1 MANYSALNNDLW
13 SKVEPLL
20 DNYAKFYWDDELMT
34 KYHAFIINEKKGSLK
49 FYNGPSFS
57 NNYTKPQFESAST
70 RFSGVT
76 FNTQQITFTIAV
88 YAVTIEEYRQLIYKL
103 HPYTIANLIFGFDD
117 KWRYIVKLAKREDST
132 RYIIG
137 KNSNGKDLYYTEL
150 KLTFEVQGDAVA
162 HSVAELDYTPS
173 EEKELIDIQDTSK
186 NIKYREITFQKN
198 GIYSK
203 SDLETPFLLTFNV
216 SNFTNS
222 LSTVH
227 AVIQLKLSEQPE
239 HVHTLDLFNISF
251 TNSNNEKSY
260 LLEYNSQT
268 GDLCLLVGND
278 RKIITLLTTYS
289 SGKRIISSITT
300 NKMML
305 PGSFDGY
312 NWERIKIIIYY
323 NNCSIDLDSAEGYG
337 INCYAR
343 TNLI

>member
-57 NNYTKPQFESAST
+57 NNYTKSQFESAST

-103 HPYTIANLIFGFDD
+103 HPYTIANLIFGFDE

-137 KNSNGKDLYYTEL
+137 KNSNNKDLYYTEL

-162 HSVAELDYTPS
+162 HSVTELDCDV
-173 EEKELIDIQDTSK
+173 EEKTDTQDTSK
-186 NIKYREITFQKN
+186 NIKYYEITFKNKKN

-203 SDLETPFLLTFNV
+203 TDLETPFLLTFNV
-216 SNFTNS
+216 SEFTDS

-227 AVIQLKLSEQPE
+227 AVIQSENE
-239 HVHTLDLFNISF
+239 HTLDLFNISF
-251 TNSNNEKSY
+251 TNLNNEESC

-278 RKIITLLTTYS
+278 RKVITLLTTYT

-300 NKMML
+300 NKVML

-312 NWERIKIIIYY
+312 TLEPIKIIIYY
-323 NNCSIDLDSAEGYG
+323 HNCNINLDSALNGCG

>member
-103 HPYTIANLIFGFDD
+103 HPYTIANLIFGFDE

-137 KNSNGKDLYYTEL
+137 KNSNNKDLYYTEL

-162 HSVAELDYTPS
+162 HSVTELDYTPS
-173 EEKELIDIQDTSK
+173 EEKELTDKQDTSK
-186 NIKYREITFQKN
+186 KIKYREIIFKKN

-216 SNFTNS
+216 SDFVNS

-227 AVIQLKLSEQPE
+227 AVIQSENK
-239 HVHTLDLFNISF
+239 HTLDLFNISF
-251 TNSNNEKSY
+251 TNSNDERSY

-268 GDLCLLVGND
+268 GDLCLLVGDD
-278 RKIITLLTTYS
+278 RKVITLLTTYS
-289 SGKRIISSITT
+289 SGKRIVNSITT

-312 NWERIKIIIYY
+312 TWEPIKIIIYY
-323 NNCSIDLDSAEGYG
+323 NNCDINLNSAEGYG

>member
-103 HPYTIANLIFGFDD
+103 HPYTIANLMFGFDE
-117 KWRYIVKLAKREDST
+117 KWRYIVKIAKREDSI

-137 KNSNGKDLYYTEL
+137 KNNNGKDLYYTEL
-150 KLTFEVQGDAVA
+150 KLTFEIQGDAVA
-162 HSVAELDYTPS
+162 HSVTELDYTVS
-173 EEKELIDIQDTSK
+173 KGTDTQGTSK
-186 NIKYREITFQKN
+186 VITFEKN
-198 GIYSK
+198 GTGIFSK

-216 SNFTNS
+216 SNFTGS
-222 LSTVH
+222 LSMVH
-227 AVIQLKLSEQPE
+227 AVIQLEESE
-239 HVHTLDLFNISF
+239 HAHTLDLFNISF

-323 NNCSIDLDSAEGYG
+323 QNCDIDLDSAKGYG

>member
-20 DNYAKFYWDDELMT
+20 DNYAKFYWDDEPMT

-103 HPYTIANLIFGFDD
+103 HPYTIANLIFGFDE

-137 KNSNGKDLYYTEL
+137 KNGDGKDLYYTEL

-162 HSVAELDYTPS
+162 HSVTELDYTVS
-173 EEKELIDIQDTSK
+173 TQDTSK
-186 NIKYREITFQKN
+186 VITFKKN
-198 GIYSK
+198 DILSK
-203 SDLETPFLLTFNV
+203 TDLETPFLLTFNV
-216 SNFTNS
+216 SEFTDS

-227 AVIQLKLSEQPE
+227 AVIQSENA
-239 HVHTLDLFNISF
+239 HTLDLFNISF
-251 TNSNNEKSY
+251 TNLNNEESC

-278 RKIITLLTTYS
+278 RKVITLLTTYT

-300 NKMML
+300 NKVML

-312 NWERIKIIIYY
+312 TLEPIKIIIYY
-323 NNCSIDLDSAEGYG
+323 HNCNINLDSAPNGYG

>member
-13 SKVEPLL
+13 GKVAPLL
-20 DNYAKFYWDDELMT
+20 DNYAKFYWDNEPMT
-34 KYHAFIINEKKGSLK
+34 NYHAFIINEKKGSLK

-103 HPYTIANLIFGFDD
+103 HPYTIANLMFGFDE

-132 RYIIG
+132 RYIVG
-137 KNSNGKDLYYTEL
+137 KNSNSQTLYYTEL

-162 HSVAELDYTPS
+162 HSVTELDYTVS
-173 EEKELIDIQDTSK
+173 EEKEIDTQDTSK
-186 NIKYREITFQKN
+186 IIKYREVTFKKN
-198 GIYSK
+198 GIFSK

-216 SNFTNS
+216 SQFTNS

-227 AVIQLKLSEQPE
+227 AVIQSENA
-239 HVHTLDLFNISF
+239 HTLDLFNISF
-251 TNSNNEKSY
+251 TNLNDKESC

-278 RKIITLLTTYS
+278 RKIITLLTTYT

-312 NWERIKIIIYY
+312 NWESIKIIIYY
-323 NNCSIDLDSAEGYG
+323 HNCNINLNSTPEGYG

>member
-20 DNYAKFYWDDELMT
+20 DDYAKFYWDDELMT

-103 HPYTIANLIFGFDD
+103 HPYTIANLIFSFDE

-137 KNSNGKDLYYTEL
+137 KNSNNKDLYYTEL

-162 HSVAELDYTPS
+162 HSVTELDYNVSNGETGA
-173 EEKELIDIQDTSK
+173 QDSSK
-186 NIKYREITFQKN
+186 VITFKKN
-198 GIYSK
+198 GILSK
-203 SDLETPFLLTFNV
+203 TDLETPFLLTFNV
-216 SNFTNS
+216 SEFTDS

-227 AVIQLKLSEQPE
+227 AVIQSENE
-239 HVHTLDLFNISF
+239 HTLDLFNINF
-251 TNSNNEKSY
+251 TNLNNEESC

-278 RKIITLLTTYS
+278 RKVITLLTTYT

-300 NKMML
+300 NKVML

-312 NWERIKIIIYY
+312 TLEPIKIIIYY
-323 NNCSIDLDSAEGYG
+323 HNCNINLDSAPNGYG

>member
-1 MANYSALNNDLW
+1 MAHYSTLNNDLW
-13 SKVEPLL
+13 DKVAPLL
-20 DNYAKFYWDDELMT
+20 DNYAKFYWDDEPMT
-34 KYHAFIINEKKGSLK
+34 NYHAFIINEKKGSLK
-49 FYNGPSFS
+49 FYNGSSFS

-103 HPYTIANLIFGFDD
+103 HPYTIANLMFGFDD

-132 RYIIG
+132 RYIVG
-137 KNSNGKDLYYTEL
+137 KNSNGQDLYYTEL

-162 HSVAELDYTPS
+162 HSITELDYTVS
-173 EEKELIDIQDTSK
+173 EEKEDVQDTSK
-186 NIKYREITFQKN
+186 IIKYREVTFQKN
-198 GIYSK
+198 GTFSK

-216 SNFTNS
+216 SQFTNS

-227 AVIQLKLSEQPE
+227 AVIQSENA
-239 HVHTLDLFNISF
+239 HTVDLFNISF
-251 TNSNNEKSY
+251 TNLNNEESC

-278 RKIITLLTTYS
+278 KKIISLLTTYT

-300 NKMML
+300 NKIML

-312 NWERIKIIIYY
+312 TWESIKIIIYY
-323 NNCSIDLDSAEGYG
+323 HNCNINLNSTPEGCG

>member
-1 MANYSALNNDLW
+1 MANYSVLNNDLW
-13 SKVEPLL
+13 DKVEPLL

-137 KNSNGKDLYYTEL
+137 KNSNNKDLYYTEL

-162 HSVAELDYTPS
+162 HSVTELDYTPS
-173 EEKELIDIQDTSK
+173 AEKELTDTQDASK
-186 NIKYREITFQKN
+186 IIKYREITFQKKN
-198 GIYSK
+198 TFSK

-216 SNFTNS
+216 SQFTNS

-227 AVIQLKLSEQPE
+227 AVIQSENE
-239 HVHTLDLFNISF
+239 HTLDLFNISF

-323 NNCSIDLDSAEGYG
+323 NNCNIDLDSAKGYG

>member
-137 KNSNGKDLYYTEL
+137 KNSNNKDLYYTEL

-162 HSVAELDYTPS
+162 HSVTELDYTV
-173 EEKELIDIQDTSK
+173 DTQGTSK
-186 NIKYREITFQKN
+186 VITFKKN
-198 GIYSK
+198 GVLSK
-203 SDLETPFLLTFNV
+203 TDLETPFLLTFNV
-216 SNFTNS
+216 SQFTDS

-227 AVIQLKLSEQPE
+227 AVIQSENK
-239 HVHTLDLFNISF
+239 HTLDLFNISF
-251 TNSNNEKSY
+251 TNLNNEESC

-278 RKIITLLTTYS
+278 RKIITLLTTYT

-300 NKMML
+300 NKVML

-312 NWERIKIIIYY
+312 TLEPIKIIIYY
-323 NNCSIDLDSAEGYG
+323 HNCDINLDSALNGCG

>member
-34 KYHAFIINEKKGSLK
+34 KYHAFIINEKQGSLK

-137 KNSNGKDLYYTEL
+137 KNSNNKDLYYTEL
-150 KLTFEVQGDAVA
+150 KLTFEIQGDAVA
-162 HSVAELDYTPS
+162 HSVTELDYTV
-173 EEKELIDIQDTSK
+173 DTQDTSK
-186 NIKYREITFQKN
+186 VITFKKN
-198 GIYSK
+198 GVLSK
-203 SDLETPFLLTFNV
+203 TDLETPFLLTFNV
-216 SNFTNS
+216 SQFTGS

-227 AVIQLKLSEQPE
+227 AVIQSENK
-239 HVHTLDLFNISF
+239 HTLDLFNISF
-251 TNSNNEKSY
+251 TNLNNEESC

-278 RKIITLLTTYS
+278 RKIITLLTTYT

-300 NKMML
+300 NKVML

-312 NWERIKIIIYY
+312 TLEPIKIIIYY
-323 NNCSIDLDSAEGYG
+323 HNCDINLDSALNGCG

>member
-13 SKVEPLL
+13 DKVEPLL

-117 KWRYIVKLAKREDST
+117 KWRYVVKLAKREDST

-137 KNSNGKDLYYTEL
+137 KNNNNKDLYYTEL

-162 HSVAELDYTPS
+162 HSVTELDYNVSNEST
-173 EEKELIDIQDTSK
+173 DTSK
-186 NIKYREITFQKN
+186 NIKYREIIFRKN
-198 GIYSK
+198 DTSPFSK

-216 SNFTNS
+216 SNFTDSLSTDS
-222 LSTVH
+222 LSTVY
-227 AVIQLKLSEQPE
+227 AVIQSEESE
-239 HVHTLDLFNISF
+239 HAHTLDLFNISF
-251 TNSNNEKSY
+251 TNSNDEKSY

-312 NWERIKIIIYY
+312 NWEGIKIIIYY
-323 NNCSIDLDSAEGYG
+323 HNCNIDLDSAKGYG

>member
-1 MANYSALNNDLW
+1 MANYSALNNNLW

-20 DNYAKFYWDDELMT
+20 DNYAKFYWDDEPMT

-103 HPYTIANLIFGFDD
+103 HPYTIANLMFGFDE

-137 KNSNGKDLYYTEL
+137 KNSNNKDLYYTEL

-162 HSVAELDYTPS
+162 HSVTELDYTPS
-173 EEKELIDIQDTSK
+173 EEKELTHTQDTSK
-186 NIKYREITFQKN
+186 IIKYREITFQKN

-216 SNFTNS
+216 SDFTNS
-222 LSTVH
+222 LSTIH
-227 AVIQLKLSEQPE
+227 AVIQSEHE
-239 HVHTLDLFNISF
+239 HTLDLFNISF
-251 TNSNNEKSY
+251 TNLNNKESC

-278 RKIITLLTTYS
+278 RKVITLLTTYT

-300 NKMML
+300 NKVML

-312 NWERIKIIIYY
+312 TLESIKIIIYY
-323 NNCSIDLDSAEGYG
+323 HNCNINLDSASNGCG

>member
-1 MANYSALNNDLW
+1 MAHYSTLNNDLW
-13 SKVEPLL
+13 GKVEPLL
-20 DNYAKFYWDDELMT
+20 DNYAKFYWDDEPMT
-34 KYHAFIINEKKGSLK
+34 NYHAFIINEKKGSLQ

-103 HPYTIANLIFGFDD
+103 HPYTIANLMFGFDE

-132 RYIIG
+132 RYIVG
-137 KNSNGKDLYYTEL
+137 KNSNGQDLYYTEL

-162 HSVAELDYTPS
+162 HSVTELDYTVS
-173 EEKELIDIQDTSK
+173 EEKESIDKQDTSK
-186 NIKYREITFQKN
+186 IIKYREVTFQKN
-198 GIYSK
+198 GTFSK

-216 SNFTNS
+216 SQFTNS

-227 AVIQLKLSEQPE
+227 AVIQSENA
-239 HVHTLDLFNISF
+239 HTLDLFNISF
-251 TNSNNEKSY
+251 TNLNDKESC

-278 RKIITLLTTYS
+278 RKIITLLTTYT

-312 NWERIKIIIYY
+312 NWESIKIIIYY
-323 NNCSIDLDSAEGYG
+323 HNCNINLNSTPEGYG

>member
-34 KYHAFIINEKKGSLK
+34 KYHAFIINEKKGSLT

-137 KNSNGKDLYYTEL
+137 KNSNNKDLYYTEL
-150 KLTFEVQGDAVA
+150 KLTFEIQGDAVA
-162 HSVAELDYTPS
+162 HSVTELDYTV
-173 EEKELIDIQDTSK
+173 DTQDTSK
-186 NIKYREITFQKN
+186 VITFKKN
-198 GIYSK
+198 GVLSK
-203 SDLETPFLLTFNV
+203 TDLETPFLLTFNV
-216 SNFTNS
+216 SQFTDS

-227 AVIQLKLSEQPE
+227 AVIQSENK
-239 HVHTLDLFNISF
+239 HTLDLFNISF
-251 TNSNNEKSY
+251 TNLNNEESC

-278 RKIITLLTTYS
+278 RKIITLLTTYT

-300 NKMML
+300 NKVML

-312 NWERIKIIIYY
+312 TLEPIKIIIYY
-323 NNCSIDLDSAEGYG
+323 HNCDINLDSALNGCG

>member
-1 MANYSALNNDLW
+1 MAHYSTLNNDLW
-13 SKVEPLL
+13 GKVEPLL
-20 DNYAKFYWDDELMT
+20 DNYAKFYWDDEPMT

-103 HPYTIANLIFGFDD
+103 HPYTIANLIFGFDE

-162 HSVAELDYTPS
+162 HSVTELDYTVS
-173 EEKELIDIQDTSK
+173 EEKEWIDTQDTSK
-186 NIKYREITFQKN
+186 IIKYREITFQKN
-198 GIYSK
+198 GIVSK

-216 SNFTNS
+216 SQFINS

-227 AVIQLKLSEQPE
+227 AVIQSENA
-239 HVHTLDLFNISF
+239 HTLDLFNISF
-251 TNSNNEKSY
+251 TNLNDQESC

-278 RKIITLLTTYS
+278 RKIITLLTTYT

-312 NWERIKIIIYY
+312 NWKSIKIIIYY
-323 NNCSIDLDSAEGYG
+323 HNCNINLNSTPEGYG

>member
-103 HPYTIANLIFGFDD
+103 HPYTIANLIFGFDE

-137 KNSNGKDLYYTEL
+137 KNSNNKDLYYTEL

-162 HSVAELDYTPS
+162 HSVTELDYDV
-173 EEKELIDIQDTSK
+173 EEKTDTQDTSK
-186 NIKYREITFQKN
+186 NIKYYEITFKNKKN

-203 SDLETPFLLTFNV
+203 TDLETPFLLTFNV
-216 SNFTNS
+216 SDFTNS

-251 TNSNNEKSY
+251 TNLNDKESC

-278 RKIITLLTTYS
+278 RKVITLLTTYT
-289 SGKRIISSITT
+289 SGKRIISSIAT
-300 NKMML
+300 NKVML
-305 PGSFDGY
+305 PG
-312 NWERIKIIIYY
+312 IITLFYTLKAY
-323 NNCSIDLDSAEGYG
+323 QKPN
-337 INCYAR
+337 
-343 TNLI
+343 

>member
-1 MANYSALNNDLW
+1 MAHYSTLNNDLW
-13 SKVEPLL
+13 GKVEPLL
-20 DNYAKFYWDDELMT
+20 DNYAKFYWDDEPMT
-34 KYHAFIINEKKGSLK
+34 NYHAFIINEKKGSLK

-103 HPYTIANLIFGFDD
+103 HPYTIANLIFGFDE

-137 KNSNGKDLYYTEL
+137 KNSNGQDLYYTEL

-162 HSVAELDYTPS
+162 HSVTELDYTPS
-173 EEKELIDIQDTSK
+173 DGETDTQGASK
-186 NIKYREITFQKN
+186 IITFQKN

-203 SDLETPFLLTFNV
+203 SDLETPFLLTLNV
-216 SNFTNS
+216 SQFTDS

-227 AVIQLKLSEQPE
+227 AVIQSEESEQSE
-239 HVHTLDLFNISF
+239 HAHTLDLFNISF

-289 SGKRIISSITT
+289 SGKRIINSITT

-323 NNCSIDLDSAEGYG
+323 DNCDIDLDSAKGYG

>member
-76 FNTQQITFTIAV
+76 FNTQQITFAIAV

-103 HPYTIANLIFGFDD
+103 HPYTIANLIFGFDE

-137 KNSNGKDLYYTEL
+137 KNSNNKDLYYTEL

-162 HSVAELDYTPS
+162 HSVTELDYTVS
-173 EEKELIDIQDTSK
+173 TEDTSK
-186 NIKYREITFQKN
+186 VITFKKN
-198 GIYSK
+198 GILSK
-203 SDLETPFLLTFNV
+203 TDLETPFLLTFNV
-216 SNFTNS
+216 SGFTDS

-227 AVIQLKLSEQPE
+227 AVIQSENA
-239 HVHTLDLFNISF
+239 HTLDLFNISF
-251 TNSNNEKSY
+251 TNLNKEESC

-278 RKIITLLTTYS
+278 RKVITLLTTYT

-300 NKMML
+300 NKIML

-312 NWERIKIIIYY
+312 TLEPIKIIIYY
-323 NNCSIDLDSAEGYG
+323 HNCNINLDSAPNGCG

>member
-1 MANYSALNNDLW
+1 MAHYSTLNNDLW
-13 SKVEPLL
+13 GKVEPLL
-20 DNYAKFYWDDELMT
+20 DNYAKFYWDDEPMT

-103 HPYTIANLIFGFDD
+103 HPYTIANLIFGFDE

-137 KNSNGKDLYYTEL
+137 KNSNNKDLYYTEL
-150 KLTFEVQGDAVA
+150 KLTFEIQGDAVA
-162 HSVAELDYTPS
+162 HSVTELDYDVLD
-173 EEKELIDIQDTSK
+173 EKTDTQDTSK
-186 NIKYREITFQKN
+186 NIKYREIIFKKN
-198 GIYSK
+198 GILSK
-203 SDLETPFLLTFNV
+203 TDLETPFLLTFNV
-216 SNFTNS
+216 LHFTDS

-227 AVIQLKLSEQPE
+227 AVIQSENE
-239 HVHTLDLFNISF
+239 HTLDLFNISF
-251 TNSNNEKSY
+251 TNLNNEESC

-278 RKIITLLTTYS
+278 RKVITLLTTYT

-300 NKMML
+300 NKVML

-312 NWERIKIIIYY
+312 TLEPIKIIIYY
-323 NNCSIDLDSAEGYG
+323 HNCDINLDSIPNGYG

>member
-137 KNSNGKDLYYTEL
+137 KNSNNKDLYYTEL
-150 KLTFEVQGDAVA
+150 KLTFEIQGDAVA
-162 HSVAELDYTPS
+162 HSVTELDYTVS
-173 EEKELIDIQDTSK
+173 AQDTSK
-186 NIKYREITFQKN
+186 VITFKKN
-198 GIYSK
+198 GILSK
-203 SDLETPFLLTFNV
+203 TDLETPFLLTFNV
-216 SNFTNS
+216 SQFTDS
-222 LSTVH
+222 LSTIH
-227 AVIQLKLSEQPE
+227 AVIQSENA
-239 HVHTLDLFNISF
+239 HTLDLFNISF
-251 TNSNNEKSY
+251 TNLNNEESC

-278 RKIITLLTTYS
+278 RKVITLLTTYT

-300 NKMML
+300 NKVML

-312 NWERIKIIIYY
+312 TLEPIKIIIYY
-323 NNCSIDLDSAEGYG
+323 HNCAINLDSVPNGYG

>member
-1 MANYSALNNDLW
+1 MAHYSTLNNDLW
-13 SKVEPLL
+13 GKVEPLL
-20 DNYAKFYWDDELMT
+20 DNYAKFYWDDEPMT
-34 KYHAFIINEKKGSLK
+34 KYHAFIINEKKGSLQ

-76 FNTQQITFTIAV
+76 FNTQQINFTIAV

-103 HPYTIANLIFGFDD
+103 HPYTIANLMFCFDE

-137 KNSNGKDLYYTEL
+137 KNSNNKDLYYTEL

-162 HSVAELDYTPS
+162 HSVTELDYTVS
-173 EEKELIDIQDTSK
+173 DGETDTQGASK
-186 NIKYREITFQKN
+186 IITFQKN

-203 SDLETPFLLTFNV
+203 SDLETPFLLTLNV
-216 SNFTNS
+216 SDFTSS

-278 RKIITLLTTYS
+278 RKVITLLTTYS
-289 SGKRIISSITT
+289 SGKRIVSSITT

-323 NNCSIDLDSAEGYG
+323 QNCNINLNASEGYG

>member
-1 MANYSALNNDLW
+1 MAHYSTLNNDLW
-13 SKVEPLL
+13 DKVEPLL
-20 DNYAKFYWDDELMT
+20 DDYAKFYWDDEPMT
-34 KYHAFIINEKKGSLK
+34 DYHAFIINEKKGSLK

-137 KNSNGKDLYYTEL
+137 KNSNSQDLYYTEL

-162 HSVAELDYTPS
+162 HSVIELDYTPS
-173 EEKELIDIQDTSK
+173 EEKELIDTQDASK
-186 NIKYREITFQKN
+186 TIKYREITFQKN
-198 GIYSK
+198 GIFSK

-216 SNFTNS
+216 SQFTDS

-227 AVIQLKLSEQPE
+227 AVIQSENE
-239 HVHTLDLFNISF
+239 HTLDLFNISF
-251 TNSNNEKSY
+251 TNLNNEESC

-278 RKIITLLTTYS
+278 RKVITLLTTYT

-300 NKMML
+300 NKVML

-312 NWERIKIIIYY
+312 TLEPIKIIIYY
-323 NNCSIDLDSAEGYG
+323 NNCVINLNSVPNGYG

>member
-13 SKVEPLL
+13 IKVEPLL

-103 HPYTIANLIFGFDD
+103 HPYTIANLIFGFDE

-137 KNSNGKDLYYTEL
+137 KNSNNKDLYYTEL
-150 KLTFEVQGDAVA
+150 KLTFEIQGDAVA
-162 HSVAELDYTPS
+162 HSVTELDYDVSKGET
-173 EEKELIDIQDTSK
+173 DTQDTSK
-186 NIKYREITFQKN
+186 NIKYYEITFKNKKN

-203 SDLETPFLLTFNV
+203 TDLETPFLLTFNV
-216 SNFTNS
+216 SQFTDS

-227 AVIQLKLSEQPE
+227 AVIQSENE
-239 HVHTLDLFNISF
+239 HTLDLFNINF
-251 TNSNNEKSY
+251 TNLNNEESC

-268 GDLCLLVGND
+268 GDLCLLAGND
-278 RKIITLLTTYS
+278 RKVITLLTTYT

-300 NKMML
+300 NKVML

-312 NWERIKIIIYY
+312 TLEPIKIIIYY
-323 NNCSIDLDSAEGYG
+323 HNCNIDLDSAKGCG

>member
-20 DNYAKFYWDDELMT
+20 DDYAKFYWDDELMT

-137 KNSNGKDLYYTEL
+137 KNSNNKDLYYTEL

-162 HSVAELDYTPS
+162 HSVTELDYTVS
-173 EEKELIDIQDTSK
+173 TEDTSK
-186 NIKYREITFQKN
+186 VITFKKN
-198 GIYSK
+198 GILSK
-203 SDLETPFLLTFNV
+203 TDLETPFLLTFNV
-216 SNFTNS
+216 SEFTDS

-227 AVIQLKLSEQPE
+227 AVIQSENE
-239 HVHTLDLFNISF
+239 HTLDLFNINF
-251 TNSNNEKSY
+251 TNLNNEESC

-278 RKIITLLTTYS
+278 RKVITLLTTYT

-300 NKMML
+300 NKIML

-312 NWERIKIIIYY
+312 TLEPIKIIIYY
-323 NNCSIDLDSAEGYG
+323 HNCNINLDSAPNGCG

>member
-20 DNYAKFYWDDELMT
+20 DDYARFYWDDELMT
-34 KYHAFIINEKKGSLK
+34 KYHAFIINEKEGSLK

-103 HPYTIANLIFGFDD
+103 HPYTIANLIFGFDE

-137 KNSNGKDLYYTEL
+137 KNSNDQDLYYTEL

-162 HSVAELDYTPS
+162 HSVTELDYNVSNGETGA
-173 EEKELIDIQDTSK
+173 QDSSK
-186 NIKYREITFQKN
+186 VITFQKN

-216 SNFTNS
+216 SDFTNS
-222 LSTVH
+222 LSTIH
-227 AVIQLKLSEQPE
+227 AVIQSEHE
-239 HVHTLDLFNISF
+239 HTLDLFNISF
-251 TNSNNEKSY
+251 TNLNNEESC

-278 RKIITLLTTYS
+278 RKVITLLTTYT

-300 NKMML
+300 NKVML

-312 NWERIKIIIYY
+312 TLEPIKIIIYY
-323 NNCSIDLDSAEGYG
+323 HNCNINLDSASNGCG

>member
-1 MANYSALNNDLW
+1 MAHYSTLNNDLW
-13 SKVEPLL
+13 GKVEPLL
-20 DNYAKFYWDDELMT
+20 DNYAKFYWDDEPMT

-103 HPYTIANLIFGFDD
+103 HPYTIANLMFGFDD

-162 HSVAELDYTPS
+162 HSVTELDYTVS
-173 EEKELIDIQDTSK
+173 KEKTDTQDTGK
-186 NIKYREITFQKN
+186 NIKYREVTFQKN
-198 GIYSK
+198 GTFSK

-216 SNFTNS
+216 SQFTNS

-227 AVIQLKLSEQPE
+227 AVIQSENA
-239 HVHTLDLFNISF
+239 HTLDLFNISF
-251 TNSNNEKSY
+251 TNLNDQESC

-278 RKIITLLTTYS
+278 RKIITLLTTYT

-312 NWERIKIIIYY
+312 NWKSIKIIIYY
-323 NNCSIDLDSAEGYG
+323 HNCNINLNSTPEGYG

>member
-1 MANYSALNNDLW
+1 MAHYSTLDNDLW
-13 SKVEPLL
+13 GKVEPLL
-20 DNYAKFYWDDELMT
+20 DNYAKFYWDDEPMT

-117 KWRYIVKLAKREDST
+117 EWRYIVKLAKREDST

-137 KNSNGKDLYYTEL
+137 KNSNNKDLYYTEL
-150 KLTFEVQGDAVA
+150 KLTFEIQGDAVA
-162 HSVAELDYTPS
+162 HSVTELDYTPS
-173 EEKELIDIQDTSK
+173 GEKEWIDKQDASK
-186 NIKYREITFQKN
+186 TIKYREITFQKN
-198 GIYSK
+198 GIFSK

-216 SNFTNS
+216 SQFTDS

-227 AVIQLKLSEQPE
+227 AVIQSENA
-239 HVHTLDLFNISF
+239 HTLDLFNISF
-251 TNSNNEKSY
+251 TNLNDKESC

-278 RKIITLLTTYS
+278 RKVITLLTTYT

-300 NKMML
+300 NKIML

-323 NNCSIDLDSAEGYG
+323 NNCVINLDSVPNGYG

>member
-20 DNYAKFYWDDELMT
+20 DDYAKFYWDDELMT

-103 HPYTIANLIFGFDD
+103 HPYTIANLMFAFDD

-137 KNSNGKDLYYTEL
+137 KNSNGQDLYYTEL

-162 HSVAELDYTPS
+162 HSVTELDYTVS
-173 EEKELIDIQDTSK
+173 EEKELIDAQDTSK
-186 NIKYREITFQKN
+186 IIKCREITFQKN
-198 GIYSK
+198 GIFSK

-216 SNFTNS
+216 SQFINS

-227 AVIQLKLSEQPE
+227 AVIQSENE
-239 HVHTLDLFNISF
+239 HTLDLFNISF
-251 TNSNNEKSY
+251 TNLNDKESC

-278 RKIITLLTTYS
+278 RKVITLLTTYT

-300 NKMML
+300 NKIML

-312 NWERIKIIIYY
+312 TLEPIKIIIYY
-323 NNCSIDLDSAEGYG
+323 HNCNINLDSAPNGCG

>member
-20 DNYAKFYWDDELMT
+20 DDYAKFYWDDELMT

-137 KNSNGKDLYYTEL
+137 KNSNNKDLYYTEL

-162 HSVAELDYTPS
+162 HSVTELDYDVLKGETDTQ
-173 EEKELIDIQDTSK
+173 DISK
-186 NIKYREITFQKN
+186 NIKYYEITFKNKKN

-203 SDLETPFLLTFNV
+203 TDLETPFLLTFNV
-216 SNFTNS
+216 SQFTDS

-227 AVIQLKLSEQPE
+227 AVIQSENE
-239 HVHTLDLFNISF
+239 HTLDLFNISF
-251 TNSNNEKSY
+251 TNLNNEESC

-278 RKIITLLTTYS
+278 RKVITLLTTYT

-300 NKMML
+300 NKVML

-312 NWERIKIIIYY
+312 TLEPIKIIIYY
-323 NNCSIDLDSAEGYG
+323 HNCNINLDSAPNGYG

>member
-1 MANYSALNNDLW
+1 MAHYSTLNNDLW
-13 SKVEPLL
+13 GKVEPLL
-20 DNYAKFYWDDELMT
+20 DNYAKFYWDDEPMT
-34 KYHAFIINEKKGSLK
+34 NYHAFIINEKKGSLK

-117 KWRYIVKLAKREDST
+117 KWRYIVKLAQREDST

-137 KNSNGKDLYYTEL
+137 KNSNNKDLYYTEL
-150 KLTFEVQGDAVA
+150 KLTFEIQGDAVA
-162 HSVAELDYTPS
+162 HSVTELDYTVS
-173 EEKELIDIQDTSK
+173 KGTDTQGTSK
-186 NIKYREITFQKN
+186 VITFEKN
-198 GIYSK
+198 GTGIFSK

-216 SNFTNS
+216 SQFTNS

-227 AVIQLKLSEQPE
+227 AVIQSEESE
-239 HVHTLDLFNISF
+239 HEHTLDLFNISF

-312 NWERIKIIIYY
+312 IWEPIKIIIYY
-323 NNCSIDLDSAEGYG
+323 DNCDVDLDSAKGYG

>member
-1 MANYSALNNDLW
+1 MAHYSTLNNDLW
-13 SKVEPLL
+13 GKVAPLL
-20 DNYAKFYWDDELMT
+20 DNYAKFYWDDEPMT
-34 KYHAFIINEKKGSLK
+34 NYHAFIINEKKGSLK

-103 HPYTIANLIFGFDD
+103 HPYTIANLMFGFDD

-137 KNSNGKDLYYTEL
+137 KNSNNKDLYYTEL

-162 HSVAELDYTPS
+162 HSVTELDYTPS
-173 EEKELIDIQDTSK
+173 EEKELPDTQDTSK
-186 NIKYREITFQKN
+186 IIKYREITFQKN
-198 GIYSK
+198 GIFSK

-216 SNFTNS
+216 SQFTDS

-227 AVIQLKLSEQPE
+227 AVIQSENA
-239 HVHTLDLFNISF
+239 HTLDLFNISF
-251 TNSNNEKSY
+251 TNLNDKESC

-278 RKIITLLTTYS
+278 RKIITLLTTYT

-312 NWERIKIIIYY
+312 TWEPIKIIIYY
-323 NNCSIDLDSAEGYG
+323 HNCNVNLNSTPEGYG

>member
-1 MANYSALNNDLW
+1 MAHYSTLNNDLW
-13 SKVEPLL
+13 GKVEPLL
-20 DNYAKFYWDDELMT
+20 DNYAKFYWDDEPMT
-34 KYHAFIINEKKGSLK
+34 NYHAFIINEKKGSLK

-137 KNSNGKDLYYTEL
+137 KNSNNKDLYYTEL
-150 KLTFEVQGDAVA
+150 KLIFEIQGDAVA
-162 HSVAELDYTPS
+162 HSVTELDYTTS
-173 EEKELIDIQDTSK
+173 EEKALTDPQDTSK
-186 NIKYREITFQKN
+186 IIKYREITFQKN

-216 SNFTNS
+216 SQFTNS

-227 AVIQLKLSEQPE
+227 AVIQSENA
-239 HVHTLDLFNISF
+239 HTLDLFNISF
-251 TNSNNEKSY
+251 TNLNDKESC

-278 RKIITLLTTYS
+278 RKIITLLTTYT

-312 NWERIKIIIYY
+312 NWESIKIIIYY
-323 NNCSIDLDSAEGYG
+323 HNCNINLNSTPEGYG

>member
-137 KNSNGKDLYYTEL
+137 KNSNNKDLYYTEL

-162 HSVAELDYTPS
+162 HSVTELDYDVSKGET
-173 EEKELIDIQDTSK
+173 DTQDTSK
-186 NIKYREITFQKN
+186 NIKYYEITFKNKKN

-203 SDLETPFLLTFNV
+203 TDLETPFLLTFNV
-216 SNFTNS
+216 SQFTDS
-222 LSTVH
+222 LSTIH
-227 AVIQLKLSEQPE
+227 AVIQSENE
-239 HVHTLDLFNISF
+239 HTLDLFKISF
-251 TNSNNEKSY
+251 TNLNNEESC

-278 RKIITLLTTYS
+278 RKVITLLTTYT
-289 SGKRIISSITT
+289 SGKRIIGSITT
-300 NKMML
+300 NKIML

-312 NWERIKIIIYY
+312 TLEPIKIIIYY
-323 NNCSIDLDSAEGYG
+323 HNCNIDLDSAKGCG

>member
-20 DNYAKFYWDDELMT
+20 DDYAKFYWDDELMT

-137 KNSNGKDLYYTEL
+137 KNSNNKDLYYTEL
-150 KLTFEVQGDAVA
+150 KLTFEIQGDAVA
-162 HSVAELDYTPS
+162 HSVTELDYTPS
-173 EEKELIDIQDTSK
+173 GEKEWIDKQDASK
-186 NIKYREITFQKN
+186 TIKYREITFQKN
-198 GIYSK
+198 GIFSK

-216 SNFTNS
+216 SQFTDS

-227 AVIQLKLSEQPE
+227 AVIQSENA
-239 HVHTLDLFNISF
+239 HTLDLFNISF
-251 TNSNNEKSY
+251 TNLNDKESC

-278 RKIITLLTTYS
+278 RKVITLLTTYT

-300 NKMML
+300 NKIML

-312 NWERIKIIIYY
+312 NWESIKIIIYY
-323 NNCSIDLDSAEGYG
+323 HNCVINLDSVPNGYG

>member
-1 MANYSALNNDLW
+1 MAHYSTLNNDLW
-13 SKVEPLL
+13 GKVEPLL
-20 DNYAKFYWDDELMT
+20 DNYAKFYWDDEPMT
-34 KYHAFIINEKKGSLK
+34 NYHAFIINEKKGSLK

-137 KNSNGKDLYYTEL
+137 KNSNNKDLYYTEL

-162 HSVAELDYTPS
+162 HSVTELDYTPS
-173 EEKELIDIQDTSK
+173 EEKELTDTQDTSK
-186 NIKYREITFQKN
+186 IIKYREITFKKN

-216 SNFTNS
+216 SQFTHS

-227 AVIQLKLSEQPE
+227 AVIQSENA
-239 HVHTLDLFNISF
+239 HTLDLFNISF
-251 TNSNNEKSY
+251 TNLNDQESC

-278 RKIITLLTTYS
+278 RKIITLLTTYT

-312 NWERIKIIIYY
+312 NWESIKIIIYY
-323 NNCSIDLDSAEGYG
+323 HNCNINLNSIPEGYG

>member
-1 MANYSALNNDLW
+1 MAHYSTLNNDLW
-13 SKVEPLL
+13 GKVEPLL
-20 DNYAKFYWDDELMT
+20 DNYAKFYWDDEPMT

-103 HPYTIANLIFGFDD
+103 HPYTIANLMFGFDD

-132 RYIIG
+132 RYIVG
-137 KNSNGKDLYYTEL
+137 KNSNGQTLYYTEL

-162 HSVAELDYTPS
+162 HSVTELDYTVS
-173 EEKELIDIQDTSK
+173 EEKESINTQDASK
-186 NIKYREITFQKN
+186 TIKYREITFQKN

-216 SNFTNS
+216 SQFTNS

-227 AVIQLKLSEQPE
+227 AVIQSENA
-239 HVHTLDLFNISF
+239 HTLDLFNISF
-251 TNSNNEKSY
+251 TNLNDKESC

-278 RKIITLLTTYS
+278 RKIITLLTTYT

-312 NWERIKIIIYY
+312 NWESIKIIIYY
-323 NNCSIDLDSAEGYG
+323 HNCNINLNSIPEGYG

>member
-1 MANYSALNNDLW
+1 MAHYSTLNNDLW
-13 SKVEPLL
+13 GKVEPLL
-20 DNYAKFYWDDELMT
+20 DNYAKFYWDDEPMT
-34 KYHAFIINEKKGSLK
+34 NYHAFIINEKKGSLK

-137 KNSNGKDLYYTEL
+137 KNSNNKDLYYTEL

-162 HSVAELDYTPS
+162 HSVTELDYNVSNGETGA
-173 EEKELIDIQDTSK
+173 QDSSK
-186 NIKYREITFQKN
+186 VITFQKN

-216 SNFTNS
+216 SEFTDS

-227 AVIQLKLSEQPE
+227 AVIQSENE
-239 HVHTLDLFNISF
+239 HTLDLFNISF
-251 TNSNNEKSY
+251 TNLNNEESC

-278 RKIITLLTTYS
+278 RKVITLLTTYT

-300 NKMML
+300 NKVML

-312 NWERIKIIIYY
+312 TLEPIKIIIYY
-323 NNCSIDLDSAEGYG
+323 HNCNIDLDSAPNGYG
-337 INCYAR
+337 INCHAR

>member
-1 MANYSALNNDLW
+1 MAHYSTLNNDLW
-13 SKVEPLL
+13 GKVAPLL
-20 DNYAKFYWDDELMT
+20 DNYAKFYWDDEPMT
-34 KYHAFIINEKKGSLK
+34 NYHAFIINEKKGSLK

-103 HPYTIANLIFGFDD
+103 HPYTIANLMFGFDE

-137 KNSNGKDLYYTEL
+137 KNSNGQDLYYTEL

-162 HSVAELDYTPS
+162 HSVTELDYTVS
-173 EEKELIDIQDTSK
+173 EELIDTQDTSK
-186 NIKYREITFQKN
+186 IIKYREITFQKN
-198 GIYSK
+198 STFSK

-216 SNFTNS
+216 SQFTNS

-227 AVIQLKLSEQPE
+227 AVIQSENT
-239 HVHTLDLFNISF
+239 HTLDLFNISF
-251 TNSNNEKSY
+251 TNLNDKESC

-278 RKIITLLTTYS
+278 RKIITLLTTYT

-300 NKMML
+300 NKIML

-312 NWERIKIIIYY
+312 NWESIKIIIYY
-323 NNCSIDLDSAEGYG
+323 HNCNINLNSTPEGYG